1 MEYLNTLTK
10 DFNKRATQMRAEF
23 ERISNEIS
31 LKYKHKM
38 LLMREEMER
47 KRKLLIAQIEQKK
60 NQAIKDLTGKHAR
73 KYADIKN
80 YYQEITNTNLDI
92 IKQLKDELSDA
103 KKEDTT
109 KQKQKMDQEEA
120 NKQIVEPL
128 QKASEELKQLTKKK
142 MKHNTIM
149 GSLEETQGG
158 IMEQDTILKDIE
170 WQYEVRLQQFQ
181 YLEREKAELFDQF
194 QQTVYEIHQK
204 TGIRNLILEKKL
216 ETIQESLETKDAQIN
231 QLLAAAK
238 IDPKTLGVIKSTLE
252 EVENLKN
259 EAIKEIQ
266 AELKKIREA
275 HSNMVKTYEG
285 KLSEFGIPVE
295 ELGFDPLVRANI

>member
-1 MEYLNTLTK
+1 M
-10 DFNKRATQMRAEF
+10 
-23 ERISNEIS
+23 
-31 LKYKHKM
+31 
-38 LLMREEMER
+38 
-47 KRKLLIAQIEQKK
+47 
-60 NQAIKDLTGKHAR
+60 
-73 KYADIKN
+73 DIKN

-142 MKHNTIM
+142 MKHNVIM

-194 QQTVYEIHQK
+194 QQTVYEIH
-204 TGIRNLILEKKL
+204 
-216 ETIQESLETKDAQIN
+216 
-231 QLLAAAK
+231 
-238 IDPKTLGVIKSTLE
+238 
-252 EVENLKN
+252 
-259 EAIKEIQ
+259 
-266 AELKKIREA
+266 
-275 HSNMVKTYEG
+275 
-285 KLSEFGIPVE
+285 
-295 ELGFDPLVRANI
+295 

>member
-10 DFNKRATQMRAEF
+10 DFNKRATQMRSEF

-60 NQAIKDLTGKHAR
+60 NQAIKDLTAKHAR

-109 KQKQKMDQEEA
+109 K
-120 NKQIVEPL
+120 
-128 QKASEELKQLTKKK
+128 
-142 MKHNTIM
+142 
-149 GSLEETQGG
+149 
-158 IMEQDTILKDIE
+158 
-170 WQYEVRLQQFQ
+170 
-181 YLEREKAELFDQF
+181 
-194 QQTVYEIHQK
+194 
-204 TGIRNLILEKKL
+204 
-216 ETIQESLETKDAQIN
+216 
-231 QLLAAAK
+231 
-238 IDPKTLGVIKSTLE
+238 
-252 EVENLKN
+252 
-259 EAIKEIQ
+259 
-266 AELKKIREA
+266 
-275 HSNMVKTYEG
+275 
-285 KLSEFGIPVE
+285 
-295 ELGFDPLVRANI
+295 